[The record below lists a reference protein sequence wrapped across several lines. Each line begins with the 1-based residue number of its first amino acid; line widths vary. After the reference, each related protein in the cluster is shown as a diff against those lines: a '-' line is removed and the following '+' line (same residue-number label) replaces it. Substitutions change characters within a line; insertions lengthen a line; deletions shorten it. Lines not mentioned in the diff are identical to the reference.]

1 MSRRPSLRSL
11 LLRRLL
17 PAMLL
22 LIAASALTAYTV
34 ALRSALRA
42 YDRGLLDTALALAG
56 QLKMN
61 EGRVALNLPK
71 AANEILLTDKYDR
84 IYFRVLTPEGG
95 HIAGEQALPA
105 PPGARGDDN
114 RAFFDAQIDGR
125 RIRVAA
131 LYIERDGTP
140 LIVLAAETLVKR
152 NNLVWEIL
160 LGMLVPEIVLACA
173 TLLLV
178 WFGIRSGLRPFD
190 DLRRQLADRSQSD
203 LRPIAARDLP
213 EEIQPMIDELNEL
226 LERLGESLDA
236 QRHFVSDA
244 AHQLRTP
251 IAALQAQAELALR
264 DAEGAP
270 GEQAAQL
277 KRILLAA
284 QRLAHLVHQL
294 LALARAE
301 PRDDATHDAYGPV
314 DLAEAVRE
322 AAGPCLA
329 QAIAK
334 NIDLGFELESAFVD
348 GSPLLLGELI
358 ANLIDNAVRYTPGN
372 GTVTV
377 RCRSDGEGAL
387 LEVEDSGP
395 GIREEDRTRVFERF
409 YRAPG
414 NGSDGSGLGLAI
426 VRRIAGQHAASVTI
440 GESPGL
446 GGALFSVRFARR

>member
-1 MSRRPSLRSL
+1 MSRQPSLRRL

-22 LIAASALTAYTV
+22 LIAASALTAYSV

-42 YDRGLLDTALALAG
+42 YDRSLLDTALALAG

-61 EGRVALNLPK
+61 EGHVALNLPK
-71 AANEILLTDKYDR
+71 AANEVLLTDKYDR
-84 IYFRVLTPEGG
+84 IYFRVLTPEGE
-95 HIAGEQALPA
+95 HIAGEKALA
-105 PPGARGDDN
+105 PPPGVRNDDN
-114 RAFFDAQIDGR
+114 HVFFDAQIDGR

-140 LIVLAAETLVKR
+140 LTVLAAETRVKR

-190 DLRRQLADRSQSD
+190 DLRRQLADRSQND
-203 LRPIAARDLP
+203 LRPIAANDLP
-213 EEIQPMIDELNEL
+213 KEIQPMIDELNGL
-226 LERLGESLDA
+226 LYRLSESLDA

-264 DAEGAP
+264 DAKGAP

-301 PRDDATHDAYGPV
+301 PRGDKTHAPV
-314 DLAEAVRE
+314 DLAETVRDV
-322 AAGPCLA
+322 ATPCLA

-334 NIDLGFELESAFVD
+334 NIDLGFELENCLVD
-348 GSPLLLGELI
+348 GSQLLLGELI
-358 ANLIDNAVRYTPGN
+358 ANLIDNAVRYTPDQ

-377 RCRSDGEGAL
+377 RCRDDGEAVVL
-387 LEVEDSGP
+387 DVEDSGP
-395 GIREEDRTRVFERF
+395 GIPAEDRERVFERF
-409 YRAPG
+409 YRIPG
-414 NGSDGSGLGLAI
+414 KGCDGSDGNGLGLAI
-426 VRRIAGQHAASVTI
+426 VRRIADQHAARVTVAQ
-440 GESPGL
+440 SSGL
-446 GGALFSVRFARR
+446 GGAHFSVRFARH

>member
-61 EGRVALNLPK
+61 EGQVALNLPK

-84 IYFRVLTPEGG
+84 IYFRVLTPEGE
-95 HIAGEQALPA
+95 HIAGEQALPP
-105 PPGARGDDN
+105 PPGVRRDDN

-160 LGMLVPEIVLACA
+160 LGMLLPEIVLACA

-203 LRPIAARDLP
+203 LRPIAASELP
-213 EEIQPMIDELNEL
+213 EEIQPMVDELNEL
-226 LERLGESLDA
+226 LYRLGESLDA

-264 DAEGAP
+264 DTEGAP

-301 PRDDATHDAYGPV
+301 PRDDATHGQV

-334 NIDLGFELESAFVD
+334 NIDLGFELDSAFVD

-358 ANLIDNAVRYTPGN
+358 ANLIDNAVRYTPAN

-395 GIREEDRTRVFERF
+395 GIRADDRERVFERF